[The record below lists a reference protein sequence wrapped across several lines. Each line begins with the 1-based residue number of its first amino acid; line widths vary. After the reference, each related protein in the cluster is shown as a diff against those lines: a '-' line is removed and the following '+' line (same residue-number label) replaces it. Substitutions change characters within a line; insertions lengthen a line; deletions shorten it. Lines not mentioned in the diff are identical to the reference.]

1 MVEQLET
8 NAVDK
13 QQKGLSDAETT
24 SQGKD
29 EALVKTTIP
38 VADANSPAD
47 EKQKKYQAIARV
59 QGELIADGQKLF
71 IVADG
76 DGARFAVIG
85 IRPGKLSLKL
95 VTLLPEERRG
105 LFGFWPQEDNGV
117 VIASFCEP
125 ENYIQH
131 GFGPH
136 LDEMLLSG
144 RIKSCHTDK
153 FVVLIKRNKGN
164 GRGNQWFKGTS
175 ITVSSAPPSTLQ
187 SGQWADLKLQRSGS
201 QWVLPDSSEHQ
212 RRHPVISEQ

>member
-13 QQKGLSDAETT
+13 QQKGVSDAKTT
-24 SQGKD
+24 SQSKD
-29 EALVKTTIP
+29 EAPVETTIP
-38 VADANSPAD
+38 VADASSLPD
-47 EKQKKYQAIARV
+47 ERQKKYQAIARV
-59 QGELIADGQKLF
+59 QGELIADSQKLF

-76 DGARFAVIG
+76 DSARFAVVG

-95 VTLLPEERRG
+95 IALLPEERKG
-105 LFGFWPQEDNGV
+105 LFSFWPQEDGGV

-144 RIKSCHTDK
+144 KIKSCHTDK
-153 FVVLIKRNKGN
+153 FVVHIKRNKGS
-164 GRGNQWFKGTS
+164 GRGNRGFKGTS

-187 SGQWADLKLQRSGS
+187 SGQWADLKLQRSGN
-201 QWVLPDSSEHQ
+201 QWILPDSSEH
-212 RRHPVISEQ
+212 